1 MRERILLGD
10 LSTQDADLLGRLT
23 LYFDTL
29 EDRLRQGQGWLIFN
43 SGSDRGARIVAFIL
57 GRLNEYRPYFSYYH
71 LPWRDFALHAY
82 VSTVELPKDATLLE
96 QDGEDSP
103 RRRERTIATSVA
115 TATSFHLAHADIVVL
130 SNIHPS
136 QFHEALVLSETA
148 TERTTRRRATIA
160 LTPHDPWTLASAF
173 AGADPSSTTWR
184 RFYDAM
190 HQTSLVAV

>member
-23 LYFDTL
+23 AYFDTL

-43 SGSDRGARIVAFIL
+43 SSSDRGARIIAFIL
-57 GRLNEYRPYFSYYH
+57 SRLNEYRPYFSYYH

-82 VSTVELPKDATLLE
+82 VSTVELPKDAPLLE
-96 QDGEDSP
+96 QAGEDNP
-103 RRRERTIATSVA
+103 RRRGHTIATSVA

-130 SNIHPS
+130 SNIRPS
-136 QFHEALVLSETA
+136 QLHETLVLSETA
-148 TERTTRRRATIA
+148 TERTARRRATIA

-173 AGADPSSTTWR
+173 EGADPSSTTWR

-190 HQTSLVAV
+190 HQTSLVAI